1 MQISNT
7 ESERPLLEVLELA
20 VPEQVMYLL
29 CREAAAV
36 ARFLAEAVSLL
47 LRKPHE
53 MWELQ
58 QDILDTASGNGS
70 PLHQPDASLLPI
82 TALRQAIRVAG
93 SSKMSETAIVAICRY
108 VEGAAAFNSD
118 WLHTS
123 NVQSASE
130 FGRCQDHGI
139 ASRR

>member
-1 MQISNT
+1 MI
-7 ESERPLLEVLELA
+7 EVLEIA
-20 VPEQVMYLL
+20 VPEHGTYLL
-29 CREAAAV
+29 CREAATV
-36 ARFLAEAVSLL
+36 ARFVAEAVSLL

-58 QDILDTASGNGS
+58 QDILGTATGTAS

-108 VEGAAAFNSD
+108 VKGAAAF
-118 WLHTS
+118 H
-123 NVQSASE
+123 SAYT
-130 FGRCQDHGI
+130 
-139 ASRR
+139 